1 VSLFLLLAAHY
12 ARHLKTLAA
21 RWNCGGSAPLSEL
34 DDRTLADIGIDRS
47 EIGSIEA
54 EGLGRSGL
62 TRRRIVWSWPHA

>member
-1 VSLFLLLAAHY
+1 MSFFLLLAAHC

-21 RWNCGGSAPLSEL
+21 RLGSDAAHLSEL

-47 EIGSIEA
+47 EISSIEA

-62 TRRRIVWSWPHA
+62 TRRRIVWAWHHA